1 MFTEASEV
9 APLLCFVTFTNTT
22 FTNTISRTDQSR
34 IWRIRLD
41 TNGGVVVT
49 SAVVAS
55 PTSFTFTNSTF
66 TGAVVGTAA
75 YPSIVTLTG
84 EVVTLTLISA
94 YDLQPST
101 IPLKPL
107 ALIQFHYLFRIVS
120 LFAFA
125 LAADAVSSAAALE
138 TVLRV
143 DAVNS

>member
-1 MFTEASEV
+1 MYNCCIPPRSNFLFCTVDIEHKLYTSHNRLNNSAKVLLLNESPEQLYQYLERAMFTEASEV

-84 EVVTLTLISA
+84 EVVTLTLI
-94 YDLQPST
+94 
-101 IPLKPL
+101 
-107 ALIQFHYLFRIVS
+107 
-120 LFAFA
+120 
-125 LAADAVSSAAALE
+125 
-138 TVLRV
+138 
-143 DAVNS
+143 

>member
-75 YPSIVTLTG
+75 YPSIVTLTRK
-84 EVVTLTLISA
+84 VVALTLISA
-94 YDLQPST
+94 YD
-101 IPLKPL
+101 
-107 ALIQFHYLFRIVS
+107 LFRIVS